1 MLLIKLVVI
10 GILGMVASERTL
22 EGKERSKIGRLRR
35 DNENVKG
42 AVDFTSC
49 EVDPETG
56 FCCIVTIEQVTT
68 VQKEPIL
75 GCTHKSTEQ
84 CHYMYATQFKPTV
97 QEVCVEGFEKKCQ
110 ITFKQQASRRDMWS
124 WVHL

>member
-1 MLLIKLVVI
+1 MLLIKFVVI
-10 GILGMVASERTL
+10 GILGLAESEQTSK
-22 EGKERSKIGRLRR
+22 GKERR
-35 DNENVKG
+35 DMQNEENGKG
-42 AVDFTSC
+42 PVDFTSC

-75 GCTHKSTEQ
+75 EGTHKRTEQ
-84 CHYMYATQFKPTV
+84 CHYTYVTQFKQTV

-110 ITFKQQASRRDMWS
+110 ITFKQQAFNET
-124 WVHL
+124 VKKC